1 MMAIITIL
9 LLSIMGLIVTVF
21 LTAQSVTVF
30 GASILVLM
38 VLILVPL
45 SIVTIRSITQ
55 PLEETV
61 QAAEQLVS
69 GTSGNLELKL
79 SVSGNDELTVLQKT
93 FQHIA
98 ARLKPGPPFQT
109 QVLAEVPRNTGVQVR
124 DISVQIEKA
133 AHELER
139 CISAIVDHA
148 AGVKTGGNIQTDRI
162 NTIRVSMKQRAE
174 GIQRI
179 AQSAETATEKSKTSD
194 RQVET
199 GMRMAQ
205 ESGKAM
211 QELHGFTGSLTGNI
225 NKLGDQSNKIGD
237 IMKVIT
243 DIAEQINLL
252 AMNASIE
259 AAHAGGEAGRGFA
272 VVAGEVR
279 KLAEKTRAAARD
291 VDSNIKDMQR
301 LAQLNITGM
310 DKVVASIAQV
320 TELSEKTAISLTEA
334 EVGVNETMLHVQSI
348 ADAVEE
354 QSSSS
359 NTAGTLVNEV
369 SSIAVDNVKLAT
381 QVDAELHD
389 VLRKSTELLELVY
402 RLHV

>member
-21 LTAQSVTVF
+21 LTAQSVTVL

-61 QAAEQLVS
+61 RAAEQLAS
-69 GTSGNLELKL
+69 GTSGNLKL
-79 SVSGNDELTVLQKT
+79 SVSGNDEITVLQKT

-98 ARLKPGPPFQT
+98 AHLKPTLQT
-109 QVLAEVPRNTGVQVR
+109 KKAEAPRNTQVR

-133 AHELER
+133 THELER
-139 CISAIVDHA
+139 HISTIVDHA
-148 AGVKTGGNIQTDRI
+148 AGVKTGGNTQTDRI

-179 AQSAETATEKSKTSD
+179 AQSAETATEKSKASD

-211 QELHGFTGSLTGNI
+211 QELHSFTGSLTGNI

-291 VDSNIKDMQR
+291 VDTNIKDMQH

-310 DKVVASIAQV
+310 DKVVASIARV

-334 EVGVNETMLHVQSI
+334 EVGVNETVLHVQSI
-348 ADAVEE
+348 AEAVEE

-389 VLRKSTELLELVY
+389 VLRKSTELLELVS
-402 RLHV
+402 RLQG